1 MASEH
6 ADAPIG
12 VPTAPTETGAAVP
25 LVPMSV
31 LSVEHTGEGVTV
43 GVAARDFV
51 GEFVGVRLE
60 VAAGVDAGDA
70 PVLTDAL
77 GEPVIVP
84 EVLGVPVEAAVDV
97 RVPVAA
103 GVEVGVP
110 VGATVELGVEDGKA
124 YVHVIPV
131 VTGIP
136 W

>member
-1 MASEH
+1 
-6 ADAPIG
+6 
-12 VPTAPTETGAAVP
+12 
-25 LVPMSV
+25 
-31 LSVEHTGEGVTV
+31 
-43 GVAARDFV
+43 
-51 GEFVGVRLE
+51 
-60 VAAGVDAGDA
+60 
-70 PVLTDAL
+70 
-77 GEPVIVP
+77 VP